1 MLHHVALEVGPDQIA
16 AESRFWV
23 LAGFR
28 EVPVPEALGG
38 GYTWFER
45 DGTQIHLLHADD
57 PVIPARGHAAVAV
70 AGFQTTFDALR
81 AEGYDVEE
89 GRQLWGER
97 RAKLITPAGHL
108 VEIMADPPP
117 PVVE

>member
-1 MLHHVALEVGPDQIA
+1 MLHHTALEVSPDGIG

-45 DGTQIHLLHADD
+45 EGTQIHLLHTAD
-57 PVIPARGHAAVAV
+57 PVIPSRGHAAVAV
-70 AGFQTTFDALR
+70 ADFQATFDALR
-81 AEGYDVEE
+81 SAGFEVEE
-89 GRQLWGER
+89 GRRLWGER
-97 RAKLITPAGHL
+97 RAKAVTPAGHL
-108 VEIMADPPP
+108 VEIMAAPPL

>member
-1 MLHHVALEVGPDQIA
+1 MLHHVALEVSPEKIE
-16 AESRFWV
+16 AEGRFWV

-28 EVPVPEALGG
+28 EVPVPKALGG

-45 DGTQIHLLHADD
+45 EGTQIHLLHADD

-70 AGFQTTFDALR
+70 ADFQVTFDALR
-81 AEGYDVEE
+81 AEGHQVEE

-97 RAKLITPAGHL
+97 RAKAITPAGHL

>member
-1 MLHHVALEVGPDQIA
+1 MLHHVALEVSPEKIE
-16 AESRFWV
+16 AEGRFWV

-45 DGTQIHLLHADD
+45 EGTQIHLLHADD

-70 AGFQTTFDALR
+70 ADFQATFDALR
-81 AEGYDVEE
+81 EGGHQVEE

-97 RAKLITPAGHL
+97 RAKAITPAGHL